1 MQGVCWKER
10 ESVIP
15 ERDLDISSGHKANPK
30 QHLEGSCAAKQG
42 RRDLSSFLVLL
53 EGAVSEPFIYF
64 VSLSR
69 PETSLYLRT
78 YLLLY
83 YFCIL

>member
-1 MQGVCWKER
+1 MLGR
-10 ESVIP
+10 ESP
-15 ERDLDISSGHKANPK
+15 GRRDYDPREGFGGQLGS
-30 QHLEGSCAAKQG
+30 QCLEGSSAAKQDKK
-42 RRDLSSFLVLL
+42 DLSFFLVLL
-53 EGAVSEPFIYF
+53 EGVVSEPFIYF

-69 PETSLYLRT
+69 LETSLYLRA